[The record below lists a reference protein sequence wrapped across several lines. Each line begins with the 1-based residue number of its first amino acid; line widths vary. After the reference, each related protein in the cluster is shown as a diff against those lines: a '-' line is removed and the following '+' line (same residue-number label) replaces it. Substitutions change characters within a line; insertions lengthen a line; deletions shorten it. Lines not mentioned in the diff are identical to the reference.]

1 MKRYLMHVSFSK
13 SLDVDVDKGP
23 DVTDE
28 EFQIY
33 IQAIELLISKFAE
46 NNQFRVVDKSYTSD
60 FKDYFTKEFNKLGK
74 VANVDWLS
82 DTELI
87 FAIWL

>member
-13 SLDVDVDKGP
+13 SLNIDIDKGP

-28 EFQIY
+28 EFQIF
-33 IQAIELLISKFAE
+33 IQAIELLISKFVE
-46 NNQFRVVDKSYTSD
+46 NNKFRIVDKSYVED

-74 VANVDWLS
+74 VANVDYLS
-82 DTELI
+82 DLELI